1 MEGKTNE
8 HEREFDYN
16 LLRYGPTTGRRIY
29 VARINWE
36 FLEAL
41 RKGQDP
47 ESLKEYDIR
56 ADPLGI
62 LAKIET
68 PRILIPKEVDSQ
80 GNVIYGQSVPITQS
94 PHLVPGFFD
103 GDFFNDFYQ
112 VFAEE
117 PKREDYQNPTTLKQ
131 NPSLIKNGKE
141 GLRAVISRRK
151 KILGEEETLRGTKY
165 SQRTNGLKIEGLYDG
180 SVNEYLISL
189 EERKRQIQALS
200 ELGDRYLE
208 EMS

>member
-1 MEGKTNE
+1 MKNQTTESK
-8 HEREFDYN
+8 REFDYN
-16 LLRYGPTTGRRIY
+16 LLCYGPTTGRRIY

-36 FLEAL
+36 FLDRL
-41 RKGQDP
+41 GKGQDP
-47 ESLKEYDIR
+47 ESLRDYDVR
-56 ADPLGI
+56 RDSLGI

-68 PRILIPKEVDSQ
+68 PKILIPKEVDSQ

-112 VFAEE
+112 VFVEQ
-117 PKREDYQNPTTLKQ
+117 PKRDDYQNPTTLKQ
-131 NPSLIKNGKE
+131 NPSLIKTGKE
-141 GLRAVISRRK
+141 GLRAVISRRR

-165 SQRTNGLKIEGLYDG
+165 SQRTNGLKGEGLYNG
-180 SVNEYLISL
+180 QINEYLISL
-189 EERKRQIQALS
+189 EERKRQIRTLS

-208 EMS
+208 EMV